1 MSKYYSMLEVNK
13 MKKKTAT
20 IFKSTT
26 ALITTIA
33 VASLLQVGIS
43 SAANK
48 DQQLKSGTIRVQQ
61 DESAYPGLAQITLE
75 QAKDAALS
83 NVQGEVLK
91 IQLEDE
97 DGFLV
102 YGVEI
107 VAPDKSIS
115 DVKVDAGNGKVLRVD
130 KDSADNERDGYDEED
145 KNDRHEGDRED
156 NDHEGRD

>member
-1 MSKYYSMLEVNK
+1 

-20 IFKSTT
+20 IFKSVT

-48 DQQLKSGTIRVQQ
+48 GQQLKPGTIRVQQ

-107 VAPDKSIS
+107 VAPDKSVA
-115 DVKVDAGNGKVLRVD
+115 DVKVDAGNGEVLRVD
-130 KDSADNERDGYDEED
+130 KDSADNERDGYDEGG
-145 KNDRHEGDRED
+145 KNDGHDGDRED
-156 NDHEGRD
+156 NDREGRD

>member
-1 MSKYYSMLEVNK
+1 

-20 IFKSTT
+20 IFKSATVLVT
-26 ALITTIA
+26 GIAL
-33 VASLLQVGIS
+33 VSLLQAGLS
-43 SAANK
+43 SAAGNK
-48 DQQLKSGTIRVQQ
+48 DQQLTSGTIQVQQ

-130 KDSADNERDGYDEED
+130 KDAADNERDGYDEGG
-145 KNDRHEGDRED
+145 KNDGHEGDRED